1 MLTKM
6 ASSRPS
12 SRSKKSKRAV
22 SPAAA
27 PAAPSKR
34 RRPITPCVADDL
46 DSTSSSP
53 SSYSVVSEASVQP
66 NGQFAFKDTNF
77 EHSGVN
83 AGKKKIWKNLK
94 QIMTLER
101 GLPWKQDDPTY
112 SSVEAPPS
120 FKPAKKYADL
130 SGLPAKYKDPRTGIQ
145 YNNSME
151 FGSIRSL
158 PMDIVSG
165 YLALRKAAP
174 T

>member
-1 MLTKM
+1 MLGKM
-6 ASSRPS
+6 ASRPS
-12 SRSKKSKRAV
+12 SRSKKSKRSA

-27 PAAPSKR
+27 SVTPNKR
-34 RRPITPCVADDL
+34 KRPLTPCVADDL

-53 SSYSVVSEASVQP
+53 SSYSVVSEASGQP
-66 NGQFAFKDTNF
+66 NGQFVFKDTNF

-158 PMDIVSG
+158 PMDIVNG

>member
-1 MLTKM
+1 M
-6 ASSRPS
+6 AT
-12 SRSKKSKRAV
+12 SRSKKAKRSQ
-22 SPAAA
+22 SPASASC
-27 PAAPSKR
+27 PVPSKR
-34 RRPITPCVADDL
+34 KRSATPCVADEVE
-46 DSTSSSP
+46 SNSSGR
-53 SSYSVVSEASVQP
+53 SSLSSFSVVSEANVNP
-66 NGQFAFKDTNF
+66 KGQFVFKDVNF

-94 QIMTLER
+94 QIMGLER

-112 SSVEAPPS
+112 SSIDAPPS

-130 SGLPAKYKDPRTGIQ
+130 SGLPAKYKDPSTGIQ

>member
-1 MLTKM
+1 M
-6 ASSRPS
+6 AS
-12 SRSKKSKRAV
+12 SRSKKSKRSQSPGSAV
-22 SPAAA
+22 P
-27 PAAPSKR
+27 PAPSKR
-34 RRPITPCVADDL
+34 KRPLTPCVADEVE
-46 DSTSSSP
+46 SNSSSRSSP
-53 SSYSVVSEASVQP
+53 SSYSVVSEASVIP
-66 NGQFAFKDTNF
+66 PGQFVFKDTNF

-112 SSVEAPPS
+112 SSVDAPPS
-120 FKPAKKYADL
+120 FKPSKKYADL

-145 YNNSME
+145 YNNSDE

-158 PMDIVSG
+158 PMDIVNG